1 MQDLW
6 QFHEQILLI
15 ISQNEFAKINVKIVI
30 VFIENKSARDNLI
43 KHKSLSCSKDYSNKA
58 DKELKKQFRNTF
70 DFSNNNTNK
79 FCCCS

>member
-6 QFHEQILLI
+6 QFQEQILLI

-30 VFIENKSARDNLI
+30 VFIENKSAKDNLI
-43 KHKSLSCSKDYSNKA
+43 KHKSLSCSNDYSNKA

-70 DFSNNNTNK
+70 NFSNNDTNK